1 MLVHLSS
8 NKTTFYI
15 GYRNNVGRR
24 DRAVTL
30 MTVRHQL
37 RSQEPERR
45 WGSVMSHL
53 RRLVTMVSKYSE
65 YPAQHNTCSSHL
77 YTPATSRKSHESA
90 SFNSHWLFAERLAPI
105 RIVHECKKI
114 SMVTACS
121 HHHLVACH
129 YNYHPCKNSKKY
141 DGCIWRYLSSVTV
154 CAPLAGIPVP
164 VLWSMHAARHNNS
177 NYNNT
182 TTVHIQSLVGNGI

>member
-15 GYRNNVGRR
+15 LDIAIISEEETGRWHWWQSATNSGARNQSGGEGEWW
-24 DRAVTL
+24 VT
-30 MTVRHQL
+30 
-37 RSQEPERR
+37 
-45 WGSVMSHL
+45 
-53 RRLVTMVSKYSE
+53 RLVTMVSKYSE
-65 YPAQHNTCSSHL
+65 YPAQHNTCSSHF
-77 YTPATSRKSHESA
+77 YTPATSRKPQESA

-121 HHHLVACH
+121 HHHLLACH
-129 YNYHPCKNSKKY
+129 YNYHPCKNNKKY

-154 CAPLAGIPVP
+154 CAALAGIPVP

-182 TTVHIQSLVGNGI
+182 TTVHIQSLAGNGI